1 MEEVKKE
8 ECFAEFS
15 GELKQAQEGREE
27 YSDDW
32 ESTAKV
38 VRETAQKLARVS
50 SEHKKEDKEMVVM
63 HHLLGREMKL
73 ERMCSRLE

>member
-38 VRETAQKLARVS
+38 VRETAQKLHVFPLSIR
-50 SEHKKEDKEMVVM
+50 KRTK
-63 HHLLGREMKL
+63 RWW
-73 ERMCSRLE
+73 